1 MNVNLNTSSWD
12 RLESRFA
19 FKVTARLSERS
30 QDVSADV
37 SERLRFAREQAI
49 ARARLARQASTAP
62 AVSGQGVTRGGAAL
76 LGGMSGWWF
85 KLAAVLPALALIA
98 GLVSIQT
105 LQDSTQI
112 SAAAD
117 IDAALLA
124 DDLPPD
130 AYSDAGFVEFLKTPP
145 RE

>member
-1 MNVNLNTSSWD
+1 MNVNLNTPSWD

-30 QDVSADV
+30 QDISADV
-37 SERLRFAREQAI
+37 NERLRFAREQAV
-49 ARARLARQASTAP
+49 ARARLARQANTVP
-62 AVSGQGVTRGGAAL
+62 AVVGQVATGGGSAL

-105 LQDSTQI
+105 QQDSTQI
-112 SAAAD
+112 STAAD

-130 AYSDAGFVEFLKTPP
+130 AYGDAGFAEFLKTPP

>member
-62 AVSGQGVTRGGAAL
+62 AASGQGVTRGGAAL
-76 LGGMSGWWF
+76 LGSMSGWWF
-85 KLAAVLPALALIA
+85 KLAAFLPALALIA

-112 SAAAD
+112 STAAD